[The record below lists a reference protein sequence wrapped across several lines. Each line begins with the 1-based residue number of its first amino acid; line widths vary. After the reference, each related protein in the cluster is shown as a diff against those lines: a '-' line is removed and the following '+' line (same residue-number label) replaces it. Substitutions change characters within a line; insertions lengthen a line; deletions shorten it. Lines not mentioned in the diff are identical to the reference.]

1 MAKHDTDQV
10 LKIADTLDTAV
21 EKATSILKK
30 AGVPETLARS
40 ACADAISH
48 RMTIVNI
55 ENQDTKIAKA
65 AVFALY
71 CENTL
76 LMLLSRFFNT
86 AEIAGIADTDRAAS
100 KIQTIVISN
109 LLGHAIDGCLVS
121 TDTEEEAKEL
131 LARIVDVIWETVS
144 IRRRNQDI
152 EDESNVEGSS
162 SIH

>member
-10 LKIADTLDTAV
+10 LKIANTLDVAV

-30 AGVPETLARS
+30 AGVPEILARS
-40 ACADAISH
+40 ACADAIGH

-65 AVFALY
+65 AVFALH
-71 CENTL
+71 CENAL
-76 LMLLSRFFNT
+76 LMLLSRFFNMS
-86 AEIAGIADTDRAAS
+86 EIAGIADTDKDAS

-131 LARIVDVIWETVS
+131 LARIVDVIWEAVS
-144 IRRRNQDI
+144 MRRRNQDM
-152 EDESNVEGSS
+152 EEESNAEGSS

>member
-1 MAKHDTDQV
+1 M
-10 LKIADTLDTAV
+10 
-21 EKATSILKK
+21 S
-30 AGVPETLARS
+30 
-40 ACADAISH
+40 
-48 RMTIVNI
+48 
-55 ENQDTKIAKA
+55 
-65 AVFALY
+65 
-71 CENTL
+71 
-76 LMLLSRFFNT
+76 
-86 AEIAGIADTDRAAS
+86 EIAGIADTDKDAS
-100 KIQTIVISN
+100 KIHTIVISN